1 MENCSQLKCDIEQC
15 RLRHPQVCRYFRDIG
30 YCKFGEWWLFKH
42 DGVIQGSKEIK
53 ELTDKL
59 KNIEKIISEKN
70 KDIES
75 LEKIM
80 TESFEKNNVGK
91 FEEFAQAVEIKMEVF
106 ETNLST
112 LKKSLIEKDTYI
124 SKLENKIQDF
134 EKVCE
139 VQQENI
145 EQLVKDNENNSKN
158 IEYLYT
164 KIFDSSIKYK
174 SVTSSSSMCL
184 GLLVCTRDEPIGLMI
199 KETVML
205 IVAVNI

>member
-1 MENCSQLKCDIEQC
+1 MEKCSKLKCDIQQC
-15 RLRHPQVCRYFRDIG
+15 SLRHPQVCRYFRDIG
-30 YCKFGEWWLFKH
+30 YCKFGEWCLFKH

-80 TESFEKNNVGK
+80 TESIEKNNVGK
-91 FEEFAQAVEIKMEVF
+91 FEEFAQGVEIKMEVF

-124 SKLENKIQDF
+124 SKLENIIQDF

-158 IEYLYT
+158 IEYL
-164 KIFDSSIKYK
+164 KDKFSNLANLVPEK
-174 SVTSSSSMCL
+174 SVNSFKCTKCEFETQSEQ
-184 GLLVCTRDEPIGLMI
+184 GLKTHITRKRLPKNL
-199 KETVML
+199 
-205 IVAVNI
+205 

>member
-1 MENCSQLKCDIEQC
+1 MK
-15 RLRHPQVCRYFRDIG
+15 
-30 YCKFGEWWLFKH
+30 
-42 DGVIQGSKEIK
+42 
-53 ELTDKL
+53 T
-59 KNIEKIISEKN
+59 IEKIISEKN

-158 IEYLYT
+158 IEYL
-164 KIFDSSIKYK
+164 KDKFSNLANLVPIK
-174 SVTSSSSMCL
+174 SVNSFKCTNMHSKTQSEQGLKTHITRKHTLITSIGYPKTCDLCDKQFVNAGDMKRHMRSHSYRQFRMWSM
-184 GLLVCTRDEPIGLMI
+184 
-199 KETVML
+199 
-205 IVAVNI
+205 